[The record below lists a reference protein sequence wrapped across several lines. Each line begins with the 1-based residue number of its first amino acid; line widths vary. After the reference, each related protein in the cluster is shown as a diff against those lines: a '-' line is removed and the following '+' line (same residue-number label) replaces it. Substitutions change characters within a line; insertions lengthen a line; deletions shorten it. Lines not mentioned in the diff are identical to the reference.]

1 MLPRLLVFV
10 TLLVDTSNSTH
21 EIIKVQINYMSVGT
35 KGATTVTEPRK
46 ALTTTLFV
54 FSCRNDPE
62 NNIASMFSVNMLQTM
77 DAMRGHLPI
86 WFLG

>member
-1 MLPRLLVFV
+1 MLPHLLVFV
-10 TLLVDTSNSTH
+10 TLFVVTSNSTH

-35 KGATTVTEPRK
+35 KGATAVTRK

-62 NNIASMFSVNMLQTM
+62 NNVASMFSVNMLQTM
-77 DAMRGHLPI
+77 DAMRGQLPI